1 MKKTRTSVLRSRGI
15 NSDINARIPSNQW
28 NLLETGSGLLAG
40 GSDAADQLARAAE
53 SVNLGGGTARD
64 ILTRMHQSQKK
75 NDGRNKHMAEDAA
88 VGNRISPE
96 ELKKRYAEAKRLTSG
111 VAFGVG
117 NGELGT
123 QVRDEV
129 IRRNKIRKE
138 KEVAAVAKKGQKLRA
153 LCDAVRTIQRDM
165 KKKNFKWT
173 NAKLTIMC
181 RWKRQ
186 PGDKKLPTLK
196 DELLARWEETKG
208 RPSPQVRPVNSD
220 DEGESDDDDEASLGE
235 EESES
240 EEEEDDAPS
249 RGLEWG
255 SDDEEESSES
265 ESESEEDEWCDE

>member
-1 MKKTRTSVLRSRGI
+1 
-15 NSDINARIPSNQW
+15 
-28 NLLETGSGLLAG
+28 
-40 GSDAADQLARAAE
+40 
-53 SVNLGGGTARD
+53 
-64 ILTRMHQSQKK
+64 
-75 NDGRNKHMAEDAA
+75 MAEDAA
-88 VGNRISPE
+88 IGNQISPE

-173 NAKLTIMC
+173 NAKLTKMC

-186 PGDKKLPTLK
+186 PGDKKLPTRK

-208 RPSPQVRPVNSD
+208 RPSPQLSPANSDDEGESGDDD
-220 DEGESDDDDEASLGE
+220 DEGESDDDDSAGSEDGEASLGE

-249 RGLEWG
+249 RGLEWD

-265 ESESEEDEWCDE
+265 ESEEDEWCDE

>member
-1 MKKTRTSVLRSRGI
+1 
-15 NSDINARIPSNQW
+15 
-28 NLLETGSGLLAG
+28 
-40 GSDAADQLARAAE
+40 
-53 SVNLGGGTARD
+53 
-64 ILTRMHQSQKK
+64 
-75 NDGRNKHMAEDAA
+75 MAEDAA
-88 VGNRISPE
+88 IGNRISPE

-173 NAKLTIMC
+173 NAKLTKMC

-208 RPSPQVRPVNSD
+208 RPSPQVGPANSD
-220 DEGESDDDDEASLGE
+220 DEGESDDDDSAGSEDGEASLGE

-249 RGLEWG
+249 RGLEWD